1 MNNPFSNEKMDEIK
15 IRFQNFTANKYSQ
28 STSN

>member
-15 IRFQNFTANKYSQ
+15 IRFQNFNAIKYSQ
-28 STSN
+28 NTSN